1 MYLLTAE
8 QVVSV
13 LSNQQMQGRL
23 TGGLD
28 TSGYREPLALTKT
41 RCEELLQVDTLD
53 LTTTVD
59 FFRIE
64 GSRARP
70 CMLRLSNAFLT
81 DDPLISY
88 LDDEVVRGSDRAEV
102 DKRKGIV
109 YVDLMPG
116 VYKVAYTSGFTADPD
131 SQVYQ
136 GIPVWLQ
143 SIAKYVLIGHY
154 RLTNKVGETAANVK
168 FLDLQQATLK
178 ETYTRATQRFHRP
191 RVGVDFPYRTL
202 RDGF

>member
-1 MYLLTAE
+1 MYLLNAE

-13 LSNQQMQGRL
+13 LSNQQIQGRL

-28 TSGYREPLALTKT
+28 ISGYREPLALTKT
-41 RCEELLQVDTLD
+41 RCEELLQVSTLD

-59 FFRIE
+59 YFRIE

-81 DDPLISY
+81 DDPLFAF
-88 LDDEVVRGSDRAEV
+88 LDDEAVRGSDRAEV
-102 DKRKGIV
+102 DRQKGIV
-109 YVDLMPG
+109 YVDLLPG
-116 VYKVAYTSGFTADPD
+116 VYKVTYSSGFATDEYGYAVDLPD
-131 SQVYQ
+131 
-136 GIPVWLQ
+136 WLQ

-154 RLTNKVGETAANVK
+154 RLTSKVGETAANVK

-191 RVGVDFPYRTL
+191 RVGVDFPYRSL
-202 RDGF
+202 SNGH